1 MPIYGESFVERGV
14 RSLLAQTLD
23 DIEFI
28 FVDDRSPDNAYDIF
42 LRVIA
47 EEQYAHLKDNIKIV
61 RHEVNKGAATVRRT
75 GWEASTGDYIYQVDS
90 DDWMDKDMLRKM
102 WEKAVEGD
110 YDEVEC
116 DAWLANGKYPLQKIV
131 FYMNEKGSPNWIKN
145 PGTPTVWN
153 KIFKRSVYQND
164 IIWPVYS
171 YWEDYPLISQLM
183 YYSKSY
189 FHLDTPLY
197 YYYVNPDGIMIA
209 TDHRKKVEAMTA
221 QINLLETFMRDKGIY
236 KKNQARFAIMKSD
249 TMQEAWSL
257 PRKEFVKVFRKDWP
271 EVFLCKYVPLKTKL
285 GHISKM
291 LGIHGIGKKFG
302 LS

>member
-1 MPIYGESFVERGV
+1 MPVYGEENLERGV

-28 FVDDRSPDNAYDIF
+28 FVDDRSPDSAYDI
-42 LRVIA
+42 LLGIIA
-47 EEQYAHLKDNIKIV
+47 EEQYSPIRDHIKVV
-61 RHEVNKGAATVRRT
+61 RHEVNKGAPAVRRT
-75 GWEASTGDYIYQVDS
+75 GWESSTGDYIYQCDS
-90 DDWMDKDMLRKM
+90 DDWMDKDMLRIM

-116 DAWLANGKYPLQKIV
+116 DVYLAEGDLPYRKAV
-131 FYMNEKGSPNWIKN
+131 FYMDEKHYPNWIKN

-153 KIFKRSVYQND
+153 KLFKRRVYQND

-171 YWEDYPLISQLM
+171 YWEDYPLITQLM

-189 FHLDTPLY
+189 LHLDTPLY
-197 YYYVNPDGIMIA
+197 YYYVNPDGIMRA
-209 TDHRKKVEAMTA
+209 TDHRKRVAAMTA
-221 QINLLETFMRDKGIY
+221 QIGILETFMRGKGIY

-249 TMQEAWSL
+249 TMQEAWDL
-257 PRKEFVKVFRKDWP
+257 PRKEFVKVYRKDWP
-271 EVFLCKYVPLKTKL
+271 EVFLCKYVPFKTKL

-291 LGIHGIGKKFG
+291 LGIHGIGKIFG